1 MRSEKIRRDGD
12 KGGVY
17 LNKLT
22 FSASQCKALGIRDH
36 TETHSHTHSQCT
48 TNTWYTHMHY
58 GSVPFPE
65 RWIIVPLHSE
75 KQRTERGVG
84 LQVQV
89 DRQEG
94 RQSSK
99 QIDR

>member
-36 TETHSHTHSQCT
+36 TETHSHTHTHNAQLTHGTHTCIMDLFLSQRDGLL
-48 TNTWYTHMHY
+48 YHFILR
-58 GSVPFPE
+58 SRE
-65 RWIIVPLHSE
+65 
-75 KQRTERGVG
+75 QREV
-84 LQVQV
+84 
-89 DRQEG
+89 
-94 RQSSK
+94 
-99 QIDR
+99 